1 VGESPTGVSATRGL
15 RRVVVGLL
23 FRWTSLMLI
32 ESIIAASA
40 SSPWVILFT
49 SALLLAGVWT
59 EVLQRFIFRFQFGS
73 GDTKLRLS
81 AERQIETQVI
91 FDDRGHRFG
100 EFMVMHD
107 FFLLFARLFGV
118 TTLSYTGIY

>member
-1 VGESPTGVSATRGL
+1 M
-15 RRVVVGLL
+15 VVGLL

-40 SSPWVILFT
+40 SSPWVLLCT

-73 GDTKLRLS
+73 GDTQLRLS
-81 AERQIETQVI
+81 AGRQIETQVI
-91 FDDRGHRFG
+91 FDVATTHKGCCRCSVHALAA
-100 EFMVMHD
+100 
-107 FFLLFARLFGV
+107 LLPAG
-118 TTLSYTGIY
+118 

>member
-73 GDTKLRLS
+73 GDTQLRLS

>member
-1 VGESPTGVSATRGL
+1 
-15 RRVVVGLL
+15 
-23 FRWTSLMLI
+23 MLI

-73 GDTKLRLS
+73 GDTQLRLS